1 MRTAAAPISEEAA
14 GDEVGDGLVVV
25 LPGKGGE
32 FDREEE
38 GVLVGEGAD
47 IVGGAG
53 NAGRTSDAAEA
64 QDGGALDAGGEG
76 HQVNEAGV
84 DRGAGDAGNGGEED
98 GGDVRGG
105 EADAVESG
113 GDGLL
118 AEFDGGLDPGIV
130 GGAEAG
136 EVLVDVEGEDEV
148 AELDAAVGV
157 EAVEEAGLFHP
168 VLPAISEC
176 ISDCCLGVAMRWICR
191 AN

>member
-1 MRTAAAPISEEAA
+1 MPVTEA
-14 GDEVGDGLVVV
+14 
-25 LPGKGGE
+25 KKM
-32 FDREEE
+32 
-38 GVLVGEGAD
+38 
-47 IVGGAG
+47 
-53 NAGRTSDAAEA
+53 AEMS
-64 QDGGALDAGGEG
+64 
-76 HQVNEAGV
+76 AGV
-84 DRGAGDAGNGGEED
+84 RPT
-98 GGDVRGG
+98 RF
-105 EADAVESG
+105 ESG

-118 AEFDGGLDPGIV
+118 AEFDGGLDPGVV

-191 AN
+191 AD